1 MKKIYIK
8 PAMGPKCMETSSLM
22 TASLNH
28 VDDEQAAQGS
38 SNDPVNLSRKGSFWE
53 DTE

>member
-8 PAMGPKCMETSSLM
+8 PAIGPKCMETSSLM

-28 VDDEQAAQGS
+28 VDSEEAAQGG
-38 SNDPVNLSRKGSFWE
+38 SNEPVNLGRQGSFWD